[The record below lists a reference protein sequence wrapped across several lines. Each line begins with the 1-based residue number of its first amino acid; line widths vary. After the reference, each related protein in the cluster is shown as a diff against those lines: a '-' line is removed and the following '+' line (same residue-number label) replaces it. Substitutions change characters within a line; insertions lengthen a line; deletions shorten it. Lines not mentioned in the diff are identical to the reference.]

1 MLGAHSSSDD
11 EPWRAHVDFLFS
23 RPALLGK
30 AQAYAGSAAWRVV
43 GCKQDWFVSST
54 HRDRPRLARLLS
66 RSAAYPLRLLVS
78 LGTGFIRSR
87 KSRKM
92 PAAWRFVDLW
102 TRCPVRAP
110 RRRQRCRVSVRIH
123 DRPRW

>member
-1 MLGAHSSSDD
+1 MLGVDSSSDD
-11 EPWRAHVDFLFS
+11 QPRSAHVDFLFS

-43 GCKQDWFVSST
+43 GCQQDWFVSST
-54 HRDRPRLARLLS
+54 DRDRPRLACLLS
-66 RSAAYPLRLLVS
+66 RSTADPLRLPVS
-78 LGTGFIRSR
+78 VGTGSIRSR

-102 TRCPVRAP
+102 TR
-110 RRRQRCRVSVRIH
+110 
-123 DRPRW
+123 